1 MTEQE
6 AIAIVE
12 ETLLSDQSIPAKL
25 WMKGGVDE
33 DAVARLENAMESL
46 IAVFRARDQVP
57 KKVAAAF
64 LDLTPDFERTLDL
77 YSEEEQRRIEDLKL
91 HIISR
96 AHDLLEPN

>member
-25 WMKGGVDE
+25 WMKDGIDQ

-46 IAVFRARDQVP
+46 ITVFRARDYVP

-64 LDLTPDFERTLDL
+64 LDLTPDFERAMDL

-91 HIISR
+91 DIISR